1 MNRLLVPALVLLFA
15 VGFPGTAGAQP
26 LTPPP
31 VEPPEI
37 LPPGAGAPGPAA
49 PAPPSQGPPAAQDD
63 QRDGILPPGATGS
76 PVTTPVASPASDAA
90 ASLGAP
96 VVVGDSTVET
106 TAATPRRRRPL
117 AALNGGVG
125 LLRTSAADVGDRWD
139 LRLALTGEFSSSE
152 DFLVRGSRNRRLA
165 GTLAAGVTVARR
177 FEVFGALLAS
187 SNRNDRCATGPDE
200 CLPEPDRLDPTLIR
214 AFGDL
219 VLGGK
224 LAAPV
229 TRAVRLGAEAGLR
242 LLTGSDGP
250 GFEGDAT
257 SAWVTALGTWDL
269 RPQALP
275 LVLHFNLGFY
285 LDNSANLQDPARFSS
300 NMLASRS
307 VATFAYGIGR
317 DRLRS
322 SVALAA
328 PMERRVGA
336 VALEPFIEYHFELVT
351 DDPDPAY
358 QAFAPPRCLSSSS
371 NCAGNRDQHWLSF
384 GLRTSLGGG
393 FALLGGLDL
402 GVRSPGYPYGS
413 ALLPFNVLFGARQAL
428 GLAPPPPRRFT
439 RTVTVE
445 RRVAV
450 AARPASGQVQLEVGA
465 PGFQP
470 QSVSAMVTPGQTT
483 AVQVTLE
490 PVPAPAPALPPPAP
504 VRIEAGRV
512 VTSGPIGFV
521 DETGAE
527 PALTAE
533 AQATLAQL
541 APQLAAPSAPAHI
554 RIEAH
559 WDNGL
564 PRAEAEALTRRQA
577 EVVAAY
583 LVERGVPRD
592 RLQPVGLGATRPRVP
607 NLGPTSRSKNRR
619 VELVVGR

>member
-1 MNRLLVPALVLLFA
+1 MNRLLVPALVLLSA

-26 LTPPP
+26 LAPPP

-37 LPPGAGAPGPAA
+37 LPPGTGAPDATPPGGRPA
-49 PAPPSQGPPAAQDD
+49 QGPPATQDD
-63 QRDGILPPGATGS
+63 QRDGILPPGTIGG
-76 PVTTPVASPASDAA
+76 PVTSPVASPTPEAA
-90 ASLGAP
+90 TLGAP
-96 VVVGDSTVET
+96 VVIGDSTVET
-106 TAATPRRRRPL
+106 TRAAARRRRPL

-139 LRLALTGEFSSSE
+139 LRLGLTGEFSSSE

-165 GTLAAGVTVARR
+165 GTLAAGVTVARQV
-177 FEVFGALLAS
+177 EVFGALLAS

-200 CLPEPDRLDPTLIR
+200 CVPEPDRLDPTLIR

-224 LAAPV
+224 LAAPL
-229 TRAVRLGAEAGLR
+229 TRALRLGTEAGMR
-242 LLTGSDGP
+242 LFAGSDGP

-275 LVLHFNLGFY
+275 LVLHFNFGFY
-285 LDNSANLQDPARFSS
+285 LDNSGNLQDPARFSS
-300 NMLASRS
+300 SMLASRS

-322 SVALAA
+322 SVALTA

-336 VALEPFIEYHFELVT
+336 VALEPFVEYHVELVT

-358 QAFAPPRCLSSSS
+358 QAFAPPRCLSGS

-384 GLRTSLGGG
+384 GLRTSLGAG

-402 GVRSPGYPYGS
+402 GVRSPGYPFGS
-413 ALLPFNVLFGARQAL
+413 ALLPFNVVFGFRQVL
-428 GLAPPPPRRFT
+428 GLAPPPPRSFT

-450 AARPASGQVQLEVGA
+450 ASPPASGQVQLEVGA

-483 AVQVTLE
+483 SVQVTLE
-490 PVPAPAPALPPPAP
+490 PVPAPAPSAPSATP

-512 VTSGPIGFV
+512 VTSSPIGFV
-521 DETGAE
+521 DEAGAE

-533 AQATLAQL
+533 AQATLNQL